1 MADLLLIAWLA
12 SAGVERL
19 DLLGGGDFLLTPFLL
34 LTPILVASEVARVV
48 GRRGTFV
55 MPPGAGRFFMVVSAF
70 LCIVLLSTLFA
81 RDVEVSARRY
91 VLLLLQIYAGL
102 IGVVALANRPDPRRI
117 LVLGAFAA
125 LAVHLAFNS
134 LQLWVWFT
142 GVSGFGDGDGMLY
155 LEPGNYFGIIPR
167 LTGGSRDP
175 NRGGLIALVFIYILA
190 RFGNP
195 SRVRTAFITLGVIS
209 ILFTLSRSAVLAS
222 IGVVA
227 FIAVT
232 RMELRVPR
240 GALVGAAV
248 AIGALMVTY
257 MVSPWT
263 FAPLAEPL
271 EILSG
276 RLSVAEGSSSE
287 HLEVLQR
294 GWEVGTAD
302 LKRVLLGVGYGN
314 SYLTLQDIF
323 PGNKYGNFHSLFVT
337 LFAESGVFAAALGA
351 VILLYPLLRPGV
363 FRPLIAGLFLY
374 NLFQQSHVDAVAWL
388 VLALAW
394 TRVGQEAVGEEAETP
409 DEAGQRRTVAGAG
422 VR

>member
-34 LTPILVASEVARVV
+34 LTPILVTSEVARVV

-70 LCIVLLSTLFA
+70 LCVVLLSTLFA
-81 RDVEVSARRY
+81 RDVEVSAKRY
-91 VLLLLQIYAGL
+91 ALLLLQIYAGL
-102 IGVVALANRPDPRRI
+102 IGVVALANRPDPHRI

-142 GVSGFGDGDGMLY
+142 GVSGFGDGEGILY

-175 NRGGLIALVFIYILA
+175 NRGGLIALVFIYVLA
-190 RFGNP
+190 RFGSR

-222 IGVVA
+222 LGVVA
-227 FIAVT
+227 FAAMART
-232 RMELRVPR
+232 EMRVPR
-240 GALVGAAV
+240 GALAAAAV
-248 AIGALMVTY
+248 AVGALIVTY
-257 MVSPWT
+257 MVSPWS

-271 EILSG
+271 EILGG
-276 RLSVAEGSSSE
+276 RLSVAEGSSTE
-287 HLEVLQR
+287 HIAVLQR

-302 LKRVLLGVGYGN
+302 FKRVLLGVGYGN

-394 TRVGQEAVGEEAETP
+394 TRVGQEARGEEAETRA
-409 DEAGQRRTVAGAG
+409 ETGQRRTVAGAG